1 MTYRGSGLPVLL
13 PALSGKA
20 VATRD
25 KDRDAVR
32 GSRGQIEVLDV
43 GETVAGGKHVVVPH
57 VLDGTLEHTFMDWM
71 KQHGKVYENT
81 EDMLHRMEIWMD
93 NHGM

>member
-57 VLDGTLEHTFMDWM
+57 VPTLPHHWAGPEAL
-71 KQHGKVYENT
+71 VAS
-81 EDMLHRMEIWMD
+81 
-93 NHGM
+93 